1 MRSRLSKALSEGGG
15 RIMDD
20 ARDSEEKKVRSKDG
34 QKQVPILGYAN
45 RALLEKWVY
54 YLTILTGF
62 FGVALLPVDVGPFTL
77 FPYRILFLLLG
88 GLFILRIISDGWR
101 PVLERIDV
109 KFYLG
114 FLIVWFGYALL
125 SLVWVASKGAAAR
138 EILLLFMGIF
148 MIGLSTY
155 YLREA
160 QDFRRMLWIWLGILV
175 GFSLLGF
182 WEHITGSHLWASG
195 LYGETRLR
203 FMYRPTAVFRNP
215 NDYSAFLA
223 LGIPFCLALFR
234 YSKRNFLRLFG
245 LVVAIAAFY
254 LILSTRS
261 RANLLAVCLE
271 LLLFLVFVL
280 ADRRRDI
287 RQRIIQIGGLALVF
301 LIPNLVWYLKDAA
314 STWQQIATIEE
325 EAQFGEGSMAI
336 RINLIRNGLS
346 FLGST
351 KGFGVGAGNAMYWM
365 THFARFDTSGTLS
378 LHNWW
383 LEILTNYGIFILL
396 GYVGFYVSLLGRL
409 FKRIYTVVGE
419 KAMLGEAILVSL
431 VGFFFAGLGPSS
443 ILAWAPHWLFFAF
456 ALAFLSYLRCE
467 NRGER
472 APG

>member
-1 MRSRLSKALSEGGG
+1 MDDEHVSEGN
-15 RIMDD
+15 
-20 ARDSEEKKVRSKDG
+20 KVRSRTGKRDFSIAG
-34 QKQVPILGYAN
+34 CAN

-54 YLTILTGF
+54 YLTVLTGF
-62 FGVALLPVDVGPFTL
+62 LGVALLPLDIGPFTL

-88 GLFILRIISDGWR
+88 GLFVLRVLSDGWR
-101 PVLERIDV
+101 SILQQINVRS
-109 KFYLG
+109 YLI
-114 FLIVWFGYALL
+114 FLALWFGYALF
-125 SLVWVASKGAAAR
+125 SLTWAASKGAAAR
-138 EILLLFMGIF
+138 EIILLFMGIS
-148 MIGLSTY
+148 MICFSIY
-155 YLREA
+155 YLREEH
-160 QDFRRMLWIWLGILV
+160 DFRRMLWIWLGILV

-195 LYGETRLR
+195 LYGEIRVR
-203 FMYRPTAVFRNP
+203 FMYRPTGVFRNP

-234 YSKRNFLRLFG
+234 HSKRNLLKLFG

-271 LLLFLVFVL
+271 LLLFAAFVL

-287 RQRIIQIGGLALVF
+287 RQRALQIGGLTLVF
-301 LIPNLVWYLKDAA
+301 LIPNLVWYLRDAA
-314 STWQQIATIEE
+314 SAWQQIATIEE
-325 EAQFGEGSMAI
+325 EAQLGEGSMAI

-365 THFARFDTSGTLS
+365 MHFARFDTSGTLS

-383 LEILTNYGIFILL
+383 LEILTNYGIYAFL
-396 GYVGFYVSLLGRL
+396 GYVGFYASLLWRL
-409 FKRIYTVVGE
+409 FRQYYTLMGE
-419 KAMLGEAILVSL
+419 EAMLGEAILISL

-443 ILAWAPHWLFFAF
+443 IMAWAPHWFLFAF
-456 ALAFLSYLRCE
+456 ALAFLNYRRGE

-472 APG
+472 TPG